1 MTIKRR
7 RGLSIFLSCFL
18 ASAAW
23 AQTAPIGIPVPPL
36 GNGPFIIDT
45 AEQHKVRIN
54 VVARGIPH
62 PFGLAFLP
70 GGDMLVTERAGKL
83 RLIRDGI
90 LLPEAV
96 KGLPAVRAGGGGLLD
111 IVPDPNFASN
121 KRLYFTFSKPSGQG
135 ADAALVLAR
144 ARWEGDSLVDVE
156 ELVVGGVKPR
166 SSGARIAF
174 GKDGMVYVTT
184 GAPFDNESQEPGS
197 IYGKVL
203 RVTMDG
209 KAPPDKPFV
218 GKAGARPEV
227 FTMGHRDQLGLT
239 VHPDTGAVL
248 AVEHGPNGGDEMNL
262 IQAGKNYG
270 WPLVSY
276 GRQYDGSLVA
286 DKPTRD
292 GVTDPQVL
300 WIPSIAPSGLLVYS
314 GAKFPAWKGNV
325 FVGSNREGEIP
336 GTGHLERVVLNDK
349 LQELRRE
356 SMFTE
361 LHQRIRDVRQ
371 GPDGFIYVVTDE
383 NDGAVLRIE
392 PAN

>member
-1 MTIKRR
+1 MTSRLA
-7 RGLSIFLSCFL
+7 LSL
-18 ASAAW
+18 AFAMVAW
-23 AQTAPIGIPVPPL
+23 AQQTPGVGIPTPTL
-36 GNGPFIIDT
+36 GNGPFVFDT
-45 AEQHKVRIN
+45 GEQHKVRVSI
-54 VVARGIPH
+54 VARGIPH
-62 PFGLAFLP
+62 PFALAFLP

-83 RLIRDGI
+83 RLIRSGI
-90 LLPEAV
+90 LMPEPV
-96 KGLPAVRAGGGGLLD
+96 KGVPAVRAAGGGLLD
-111 IVPDPNFASN
+111 IVPDPQFAQN
-121 KRLYFTFSKPSGQG
+121 KRLYFTFSKPVGTG
-135 ADAALVLAR
+135 NDAVTVLAR
-144 ARWEGDSLVDVE
+144 ARWDGDALVNVE
-156 ELVVGGVKPR
+156 ELVTGSVKAR

-174 GKDGMVYVTT
+174 GKDGMVYMTT
-184 GAPFDNESQEPGS
+184 GAPFDNDSQEVNS

-209 KAPPDKPFV
+209 KVPPDNPFV
-218 GKAGARPEV
+218 GKAGARGEV
-227 FTMGHRDQLGLT
+227 FSMGHRDQLGLT
-239 VHPDTGAVL
+239 IHPTTGAVL
-248 AVEHGPNGGDEMNL
+248 AVEHGPNGGDEMNV

-286 DKPTRD
+286 DKPTRE
-292 GVTDPQVL
+292 GITDPTVL

-314 GAKFPAWKGNV
+314 GDKFPAWKGNL

-336 GTGHLERVVLNDK
+336 GTGHVERVVFNDK

-361 LHQRIRDVRQ
+361 LHQRVRDVRQ
-371 GPDGFIYVVTDE
+371 GPDGFIYVITDE

>member
-1 MTIKRR
+1 MTHRWLVALLFTAM
-7 RGLSIFLSCFL
+7 G
-18 ASAAW
+18 W
-23 AQTAPIGIPVPPL
+23 AQQVPAPGIPVPPL

-45 AEQHKVRIN
+45 AEQHKVKIS

-62 PFGLAFLP
+62 PFSLAFLS

-83 RLIRDGI
+83 RLIRNGI
-90 LLPEAV
+90 LLPEPV
-96 KGLPAVRAGGGGLLD
+96 KGVPAVRAAGGGLLD
-111 IVPDPNFASN
+111 IVPDPNFATN
-121 KRLYFTFSKPSGQG
+121 KRLYFTFSKPVGTG
-135 ADAALVLAR
+135 TDAMTVLAR
-144 ARWEGDSLVDVE
+144 ARWEGDALVNVE
-156 ELVVGGVKPR
+156 ELVIGSAKAR
-166 SSGARIAF
+166 SSGARMAF
-174 GKDGMVYVTT
+174 KDGLIYMTT
-184 GAPFDNESQEPGS
+184 GGPFDNDSQEPGS

-209 KAPPDKPFV
+209 KPAPGNPFL
-218 GKAGARPEV
+218 GKAGAREEV
-227 FTMGHRDQLGLT
+227 YSMGHRDQLGLT
-239 VHPDTGAVL
+239 IHPVTGAVL
-248 AVEHGPNGGDEMNL
+248 AVEHGPNGGDEMNV
-262 IQAGKNYG
+262 IEAGKNYG

-286 DKPTRD
+286 DKPTRE
-292 GVTDPQVL
+292 GITDPTVL

-314 GAKFPAWKGNV
+314 GDKLPAWKGNL

-336 GTGHLERVVLNDK
+336 GTGHLERVVFNDK

-371 GPDGFIYVVTDE
+371 GPDGFIYVITDE

>member
-1 MTIKRR
+1 MTNTRHLFLL
-7 RGLSIFLSCFL
+7 GTACLSAL
-18 ASAAW
+18 AQ
-23 AQTAPIGIPVPPL
+23 QTPAPGIPVPPL

-45 AEQHKVRIN
+45 AEQHKVKIS

-83 RLIRDGI
+83 RLIRNGI
-90 LLPEAV
+90 LLPEPVAGV
-96 KGLPAVRAGGGGLLD
+96 PAVRAAGGGLLD
-111 IVPDPNFASN
+111 IVPDPQFATN
-121 KRLYFTFSKPSGQG
+121 KQLYFTFSKPVGTG
-135 ADAALVLAR
+135 TDAMTVLAR
-144 ARWEGDSLVDVE
+144 ARWENDALTNVE
-156 ELVVGGVKPR
+156 ELMTGSAKAR

-174 GKDGMVYVTT
+174 KDGLIYMTT
-184 GAPFDNESQEPGS
+184 GGPFDNDSQEAGS

-209 KAPPDKPFV
+209 KPAPGNPFL
-218 GKAGARPEV
+218 GKAGARGEV
-227 FTMGHRDQLGLT
+227 YSMGHRDQLGLT
-239 VHPDTGAVL
+239 IHPVTGAVL
-248 AVEHGPNGGDEMNL
+248 AVEHGPNGGDEMNV
-262 IQAGKNYG
+262 IEAGKNYG

-292 GVTDPQVL
+292 GITDPTLL

-314 GAKFPAWKGNV
+314 GDKFPAWKNNL

-336 GTGHLERVVLNDK
+336 GTGHLERVVFNEK

-371 GPDGFIYVVTDE
+371 GPDGFIYVITDE

-392 PAN
+392 PAQ

>member
-1 MTIKRR
+1 MRFV
-7 RGLSIFLSCFL
+7 FLGVFL
-18 ASAAW
+18 TAAF
-23 AQTAPIGIPVPPL
+23 AQQGPAPGIPVTPL
-36 GNGPFIIDT
+36 GNGPFVIDT
-45 AEQHKVRIN
+45 AEQHKVKIS

-83 RLIRDGI
+83 RLIRNGI
-90 LLPEAV
+90 LLPEPVAGV
-96 KGLPAVRAGGGGLLD
+96 PAVRAAGGGLLD
-111 IVPDPNFASN
+111 IVPDPQFATN
-121 KRLYFTFSKPSGQG
+121 RRLYFTFSKPVGTG
-135 ADAALVLAR
+135 TDAVTVLAR
-144 ARWEGDSLVDVE
+144 ARWENDALVNVE
-156 ELVVGGVKPR
+156 ELVIGSAKAR

-174 GKDGMVYVTT
+174 KDGLIYMTT
-184 GAPFDNESQEPGS
+184 GGPFDNDSQELGS

-209 KAPPDKPFV
+209 KPAPGNPFL
-218 GKAGARPEV
+218 GKAGARGEV
-227 FTMGHRDQLGLT
+227 YSMGHRDQLGLT
-239 VHPDTGAVL
+239 IHPVTGAVL
-248 AVEHGPNGGDEMNL
+248 AVEHGPNGGDEMNV
-262 IQAGKNYG
+262 IEAGKNYG

-286 DKPTRD
+286 DKPTRE
-292 GVTDPQVL
+292 GITDPTVL

-314 GAKFPAWKGNV
+314 GDKLPAWKGNL

-336 GTGHLERVVLNDK
+336 GTGHLERVVFNDK

-371 GPDGFIYVVTDE
+371 GPDGFIYIITDE

-392 PAN
+392 PGQ